1 MKHGKFY
8 DAFINRDE
16 ERLGAFRFVE
26 CVGEDIARPV
36 DADEIKRIN
45 ANLSEWST

>member
-16 ERLGAFRFVE
+16 EKLGAFRFVE
-26 CVGEDIARPV
+26 CVGEDIAHP
-36 DADEIKRIN
+36 ADPREIERIN
-45 ANLSEWST
+45 ANLSGWSS